1 MVGIAIGAVQ
11 AGREAVF
18 FNLVDIETARLVAVV
33 AAFVADNIY
42 TAGFQCACHVM
53 DTACFQFV
61 LINHGHALRD
71 FTLAQFKAGSIV
83 QGRDAVEVDSA
94 VGGSLGSSNIDG
106 CRCRVALLRSGAG
119 AGE

>member
-1 MVGIAIGAVQ
+1 MQ

-18 FNLVDIETARLVAVV
+18 FDLVDIKAARLVAVV
-33 AAFVADNIY
+33 AAFVADNIH
-42 TAGFQCACHVM
+42 TASFQCACHVM
-53 DTACFQFV
+53 DTACFQLV

-94 VGGSLGSSNIDG
+94 IGGGGLGSSNIDG
-106 CRCRVALLRSGAG
+106 CRCRVALLRSGAS